1 MKEEDVEKVTG
12 AILTSFVNL
21 HFLHEVKARGIFKQR
36 AKMNLSRTME
46 DLIEIE
52 KMYFDKIAEVDDEEL
67 GDKLVSNKIEFI
79 DWVLKRFT
87 YHEFTK
93 IQEMCI
99 AYSIDKKSMSDLSDE
114 ILTKNNS
121 VLEDTAK

>member
-1 MKEEDVEKVTG
+1 MNHKDLEKVTG

-21 HFLHEVKARGIFKQR
+21 HFLQEVKARGIFKQK
-36 AKMNLSRTME
+36 AKMNLKRTMD

-52 KMYFDKIAEVDDEEL
+52 ARYFDKIAEVDDEGL

-79 DWVLKRFT
+79 DWLLKRFP

-93 IQEMCI
+93 IQEICV
-99 AYSIDKKSMSDLSDE
+99 AYSIDGNRMSDLSDE

-121 VLEDTAK
+121 VLEDTTK